1 MQTLQKEGN
10 SEEEHI
16 DPPDQWP
23 TDGELEFHKVELKY
37 RKELPPA
44 LDNISFVIK
53 SGEHIGNNNLIINL
67 RLLFIR
73 LSFFCDNES

>member
-1 MQTLQKEGN
+1 MQKEGS
-10 SEEEHI
+10 SEKDHI

-53 SGEHIGNNNLIINL
+53 SGERIGNNNSIINL
-67 RLLFIR
+67 RLLFTR
-73 LSFFCDNES
+73 LSSFSP